1 MQIYLSISIKLDFV
15 EKVVPST
22 LVNRSISHIFFFP
35 EKPTTKT
42 RERERDEGRKK
53 KNN

>member
-35 EKPTTKT
+35 KNPQQK

-53 KNN
+53 NN